1 MKPRTPF
8 IIASTDG
15 ISNAVILIRCRHR
28 AKANSKLSPTLFKCN
43 NTSIMNIIHWYILT
57 LCPIYPLFTYFK
69 WLAFNHTSCDLET
82 RFLFYIPVPG
92 QRYYLMEE
100 ELQLSL
106 SSLSLNLSVFLRP
119 TKRLL
124 ICICPGLK
132 TPQVVYPM

>member
-1 MKPRTPF
+1 
-8 IIASTDG
+8 
-15 ISNAVILIRCRHR
+15 
-28 AKANSKLSPTLFKCN
+28 
-43 NTSIMNIIHWYILT
+43 MNIIHWYILT
-57 LCPIYPLFTYFK
+57 LCQIYPLFTYFK
-69 WLAFNHTSCDLET
+69 WLAFIHTFCDLES

-92 QRYYLMEE
+92 QRYYLMGE

-119 TKRLL
+119 AKRLL